1 MMQREEQ
8 DSAAAAA
15 AAAGRTQFRS
25 RVCYQLVE
33 ERGLRM
39 SSLAV
44 SSDRL

>member
-1 MMQREEQ
+1 MMHTNMIQLWQ
-8 DSAAAAA
+8 ADGFFLFKS
-15 AAAGRTQFRS
+15 TMH
-25 RVCYQLVE
+25 YQLVE

>member
-1 MMQREEQ
+1 MA
-8 DSAAAAA
+8 SACNVL
-15 AAAGRTQFRS
+15 S
-25 RVCYQLVE
+25 YQLVE

>member
-8 DSAAAAA
+8 DSAAAA

>member
-1 MMQREEQ
+1 MMQREEH
-8 DSAAAAA
+8 DSAAAA
-15 AAAGRTQFRS
+15 GRMQFCS
-25 RVCYQLVE
+25 RLRYQLVE